1 MGSVVNRKIKRKCL
15 VCGKSITI
23 TLRGTRYT
31 NGNYFELIGK
41 EKIEYWECNNCF
53 EASDDDIPYGPV
65 A

>member
-31 NGNYFELIGK
+31 NGNYFGLIGK
-41 EKIEYWECNNCF
+41 DKIGKDKNAEQ
-53 EASDDDIPYGPV
+53 
-65 A
+65 